1 VQYGLM
7 VHFDAV
13 LILLTCPMFVLGGG
27 ILSDTKT
34 VAIPETVS
42 SLRGFPGTLA
52 PAPPSISALGLF
64 QFDRYYP
71 WRWRPK
77 GATTVRPIF

>member
-1 VQYGLM
+1 MQYGLM

-13 LILLTCPMFVLGGG
+13 LILLTCPLFVLGGG

-34 VAIPETVS
+34 VAIPETVF

-52 PAPPSISALGLF
+52 PAPPLHLSA
-64 QFDRYYP
+64 
-71 WRWRPK
+71 
-77 GATTVRPIF
+77 GAFSV